1 MTHAPPPA
9 PTPQPRPR
17 IGLGLKL
24 RLWLACL
31 SGGLVAAAGTL
42 WMLATPS
49 LSPTDPAVYGWLA
62 GVACTCLVIGL
73 LLALWID
80 HHVVG
85 HLHGLLL
92 GLRSN
97 RVADLRGLPAGSGW
111 GELSELGDAVQDTLE
126 KRQREA
132 RALHDLDR
140 VRQQLEILFAGIEH
154 WQRTERWERPALPEG
169 EVSAVGE
176 LLAHALQ
183 RRASVD
189 EQNREAARQVANE
202 LAAVIAEAREA
213 AAQAERGFIEATALQ
228 TTVRELHR
236 LAGELAASLRRP
248 SGPAPALAELA
259 PAPAPAAPAAESDAP
274 PSHMRR
280 VLEELVGASF
290 ASVESLGRGLMRVQD
305 VSDQVQRL
313 ANRATLIA
321 IQTLAGTSDPATF
334 GDELKTLARE
344 VRDATDRTQRFAHE
358 IEVAVAEA
366 EARMRE
372 ARERAIARFEAAGS
386 EPVRAVEQRPAPPA
400 SSPPAGAPQAAPAI
414 AADVRR
420 LLERVLEMVQ
430 DASAKGERVSTASER
445 ASSVAERLARR
456 LDGNASDAEAL
467 VVRLAPV
474 GDFAPAPEPVTPELR
489 LVDDEEAEPADSNE
503 KPQARVD
510 ERSGSHDLDERS
522 GSHDLDE
529 RSESHDKDAGQRP

>member
-9 PTPQPRPR
+9 PSAQPRPR
-17 IGLGLKL
+17 IGPGLKL

-49 LSPTDPAVYGWLA
+49 LSPADPAVYGWLA
-62 GVACTCLVIGL
+62 GVTCACLIIGL

-80 HHVVG
+80 HHIVG

-97 RVADLRGLPAGSGW
+97 RVAELRGLPAGSGW

-140 VRQQLEILFAGIEH
+140 VRQQLEILFEGIEH

-183 RRASVD
+183 RRAAVD
-189 EQNREAARQVANE
+189 EQNREAARQVASE
-202 LAAVIAEAREA
+202 LSAVIAEAREA
-213 AAQAERGFIEATALQ
+213 AAQAERGFVEATALQ

-236 LAGELAASLRRP
+236 LAGELATSLRRP
-248 SGPAPALAELA
+248 SGSAPAAA
-259 PAPAPAAPAAESDAP
+259 PAPAPAGRAPEPEARPAGVRE
-274 PSHMRR
+274 

-305 VSDQVQRL
+305 VSEQVQRL

-321 IQTLAGTSDPATF
+321 IQTLAGTGDPATF
-334 GDELKTLARE
+334 GDELKVLARD
-344 VRDATDRTQRFAHE
+344 VRDATDRTQRFARE

-366 EARMRE
+366 DARMRE
-372 ARERAIARFEAAGS
+372 AREQALARFEAAGPDAL
-386 EPVRAVEQRPAPPA
+386 EVAPAP
-400 SSPPAGAPQAAPAI
+400 APAPSSVAPEAVPAI
-414 AADVRR
+414 GADVRR

-474 GDFAPAPEPVTPELR
+474 GDSAPTPDAVAPDLR
-489 LVDDEEAEPADSNE
+489 LVDDGPEDATAADEPGEPGDHGE
-503 KPQARVD
+503 QREPRDHV
-510 ERSGSHDLDERS
+510 ERSEPRDHV
-522 GSHDLDE
+522 E
-529 RSESHDKDAGQRP
+529 RSESPDHDAEQRP

>member
-9 PTPQPRPR
+9 PSPQPRPR
-17 IGLGLKL
+17 IGPGLKL

-49 LSPTDPAVYGWLA
+49 LSPADPAVYGWLA
-62 GVACTCLVIGL
+62 GVTCACLIIGV

-92 GLRSN
+92 ALPSN
-97 RVADLRGLPAGSGW
+97 RGAQLRGLPAGSGW
-111 GELSELGDAVQDTLE
+111 GELSELGDAIQDTLE

-140 VRQQLEILFAGIEH
+140 VRQQLEILFEGIEH
-154 WQRTERWERPALPEG
+154 WQRTERWERPSLPEG

-189 EQNREAARQVANE
+189 EQNREAARQVASE
-202 LAAVIAEAREA
+202 LAAVISEAREA

-236 LAGELAASLRRP
+236 LAGELATSLHRP
-248 SGPAPALAELA
+248 PGSAPAAA
-259 PAPAPAAPAAESDAP
+259 PAPAPAERTPEPPEPAAP
-274 PSHMRR
+274 PAGVRE

-290 ASVESLGRGLMRVQD
+290 ASVDSLGRGLMRVQD
-305 VSDQVQRL
+305 VSEQVQRL

-334 GDELKTLARE
+334 SDELKVLARE

-358 IEVAVAEA
+358 IEQAVAEA
-366 EARMRE
+366 DARMRE
-372 ARERAIARFEAAGS
+372 ARERAPAGFEAAG
-386 EPVRAVEQRPAPPA
+386 PGPARAAAVAPAP
-400 SSPPAGAPQAAPAI
+400 APSMAAPEAVPPI
-414 AADVRR
+414 GADVRR

-430 DASAKGERVSTASER
+430 DASA
-445 ASSVAERLARR
+445 
-456 LDGNASDAEAL
+456 
-467 VVRLAPV
+467 
-474 GDFAPAPEPVTPELR
+474 
-489 LVDDEEAEPADSNE
+489 
-503 KPQARVD
+503 
-510 ERSGSHDLDERS
+510 
-522 GSHDLDE
+522 
-529 RSESHDKDAGQRP
+529 

>member
-1 MTHAPPPA
+1 
-9 PTPQPRPR
+9 
-17 IGLGLKL
+17 LKL

-49 LSPTDPAVYGWLA
+49 LSPSDPAVYGWLA
-62 GVACTCLVIGL
+62 GVACASLIIGL

-80 HHVVG
+80 HHIVG
-85 HLHGLLL
+85 QLHGLLL

-97 RVADLRGLPAGSGW
+97 RVAELRGLPAGSGW

-126 KRQREA
+126 KRQRET
-132 RALHDLDR
+132 RALQDLER
-140 VRQQLEILFAGIEH
+140 VREQLETLFASIEH
-154 WQRTERWERPALPEG
+154 WQRTERWERPALTEG

-189 EQNREAARQVANE
+189 EQNREAARQVAGE
-202 LAAVIAEAREA
+202 FSAVISEAREA
-213 AAQAERGFIEATALQ
+213 AAQAERGFVEATALQ
-228 TTVRELHR
+228 TTLRELHR
-236 LAGELAASLRRP
+236 LSAELAGNLRRP
-248 SGPAPALAELA
+248 SAEGPAPTAE
-259 PAPAPAAPAAESDAP
+259 AAGGEAGNGR
-274 PSHMRR
+274 MRQ
-280 VLEELVGASF
+280 VLEELVGASL
-290 ASVESLGRGLMRVQD
+290 ASVDSLGRGLVRVQD

-321 IQTLAGTSDPATF
+321 IQALAGTSDPATF
-334 GDELKTLARE
+334 GDELKSLARE
-344 VRDATDRTQRFAHE
+344 VRDATDRTQRFARD

-366 EARMRE
+366 DARMRA
-372 ARERAIARFEAAGS
+372 AREQALARLEAGAQAATARVAGAA
-386 EPVRAVEQRPAPPA
+386 AVRPAEL
-400 SSPPAGAPQAAPAI
+400 GRE
-414 AADVRR
+414 VRR

-430 DASAKGERVSTASER
+430 DASVKGERVSTASER

-474 GDFAPAPEPVTPELR
+474 GEPVPLSAPDLRLIDDEPFAP
-489 LVDDEEAEPADSNE
+489 
-503 KPQARVD
+503 
-510 ERSGSHDLDERS
+510 
-522 GSHDLDE
+522 DE
-529 RSESHDKDAGQRP
+529 RSESVEKYEHPDAEQQP

>member
-9 PTPQPRPR
+9 PDPQPRPR
-17 IGLGLKL
+17 IGPGLKL

-49 LSPTDPAVYGWLA
+49 LSPSDPAVYGWLA
-62 GVACTCLVIGL
+62 GVACASLIIGL

-80 HHVVG
+80 HHIVG

-97 RVADLRGLPAGSGW
+97 RVAELRGLPAGSGW

-126 KRQREA
+126 KRQRET
-132 RALHDLDR
+132 RAYHDLER
-140 VRQQLEILFAGIEH
+140 VREQLEILFASIEH
-154 WQRTERWERPALPEG
+154 WQRTERWERPALPDG

-183 RRASVD
+183 RRAAVD
-189 EQNREAARQVANE
+189 EQNREAARLVAGE
-202 LAAVIAEAREA
+202 LSAVIGEAREA
-213 AAQAERGFIEATALQ
+213 AAQAERGFVEGTALQ
-228 TTVRELHR
+228 TTLRELHR
-236 LAGELAASLRRP
+236 LSGELAGNLRRP
-248 SGPAPALAELA
+248 VAEG
-259 PAPAPAAPAAESDAP
+259 AAAAESADAEA
-274 PSHMRR
+274 RQGR
-280 VLEELVGASF
+280 VRQVLEELVGASL
-290 ASVESLGRGLMRVQD
+290 ASVDSLGRGLVRVQD
-305 VSDQVQRL
+305 VSEQVQRL

-321 IQTLAGTSDPATF
+321 IQALAGTSDPATF
-334 GDELKTLARE
+334 GDDLKSLARE
-344 VRDATDRTQRFAHE
+344 VRDATDRTQRFARD

-366 EARMRE
+366 DARMRA
-372 ARERAIARFEAAGS
+372 AREQALARLEAGA
-386 EPVRAVEQRPAPPA
+386 PAPGA
-400 SSPPAGAPQAAPAI
+400 RPAGAQAPAEMGR
-414 AADVRR
+414 DVRR

-430 DASAKGERVSTASER
+430 DANVKGERVSTASER

-474 GDFAPAPEPVTPELR
+474 GEPIQIPAPDLRLIDDELFAPEDPAAGTPESPASSA
-489 LVDDEEAEPADSNE
+489 DE
-503 KPQARVD
+503 Q
-510 ERSGSHDLDERS
+510 
-522 GSHDLDE
+522 
-529 RSESHDKDAGQRP
+529 SESSE

>member
-1 MTHAPPPA
+1 
-9 PTPQPRPR
+9 
-17 IGLGLKL
+17 
-24 RLWLACL
+24 
-31 SGGLVAAAGTL
+31 
-42 WMLATPS
+42 MLATPS
-49 LSPTDPAVYGWLA
+49 LSPADPAVYGWLA
-62 GVACTCLVIGL
+62 GVACACLIIGL

-97 RVADLRGLPAGSGW
+97 RVAELRGLPAGAGW

-132 RALHDLDR
+132 RALADLDR
-140 VRQQLEILFAGIEH
+140 VREQLQILFASIEY

-213 AAQAERGFIEATALQ
+213 ATQAERGFVEATALQ

-236 LAGELAASLRRP
+236 LSGELSENLRGPRPAAAAP
-248 SGPAPALAELA
+248 EPAPG
-259 PAPAPAAPAAESDAP
+259 AES
-274 PSHMRR
+274 RQIR
-280 VLEELVGASF
+280 VREVLEELVAASF
-290 ASVESLGRGLMRVQD
+290 ANVESLGRGLARVED

-321 IQTLAGTSDPATF
+321 IQALAGTRDPATF

-344 VRDATDRTQRFAHE
+344 VRDATDRTQGFARD
-358 IEVAVAEA
+358 IQTAVAEA
-366 EARMRE
+366 DARMRE
-372 ARERAIARFEAAGS
+372 ARERALSRLEGGLEEVTTAPAAPS
-386 EPVRAVEQRPAPPA
+386 PAPEMGRDA
-400 SSPPAGAPQAAPAI
+400 
-414 AADVRR
+414 RR

-430 DASAKGERVSTASER
+430 DASVKGERVSTASER

-474 GDFAPAPEPVTPELR
+474 GEPVAGPGAAGLSVPELR
-489 LVDDEEAEPADSNE
+489 LIDDELFVIDEPSAS
-503 KPQARVD
+503 PGD
-510 ERSGSHDLDERS
+510 ERGESRGTSRS
-522 GSHDLDE
+522 DPDAKP
-529 RSESHDKDAGQRP
+529 RSEPDDDAEQRP